1 MKVLITG
8 GSRGI
13 GKAIKDKFILNSH
26 EVYSPTRDEL
36 DLKNQVILKSAEF
49 DIIINNAGINPLN
62 SILDMNQEEV
72 MRVNY
77 YSPLDIIRQCIPY
90 MIEKNYGRI
99 VNIGSIWI
107 NLSKEKRAAYSASKN
122 ALDSL
127 TRSIV
132 AEYGKYNILC
142 NTISPGFILTDL
154 TKKNNTE
161 EELKIIA
168 KNIPVGRLGTPEEI
182 ADLVYNLTINNNYL
196 AGQNIIIDG
205 GFTCIP

>member
-1 MKVLITG
+1 L
-8 GSRGI
+8 
-13 GKAIKDKFILNSH
+13 F
-26 EVYSPTRDEL
+26 
-36 DLKNQVILKSAEF
+36 
-49 DIIINNAGINPLN
+49 IINLSSNK
-62 SILDMNQEEV
+62 
-72 MRVNY
+72 
-77 YSPLDIIRQCIPY
+77 LDIENKPNKITFNIFGSKNSRLSIR
-90 MIEKNYGRI
+90 KNSF
-99 VNIGSIWI
+99 NIY

-196 AGQNIIIDG
+196 VGQNIIIDG